1 MPIISIIVLI
11 LDVFAT
17 LTQINNREV
26 KENGKKVLTG
36 GGGGKVYNINIPN
49 KSKRE
54 IMSMATNVDRF
65 TPE

>member
-17 LTQINNREV
+17 LTQINNRKV

-36 GGGGKVYNINIPN
+36 GGARCII
-49 KSKRE
+49 
-54 IMSMATNVDRF
+54 
-65 TPE
+65 

>member
-17 LTQINNREV
+17 LTQINNRKV
-26 KENGKKVLTG
+26 KKNGKKVLT
-36 GGGGKVYNINIPN
+36 GGGKVYNINIPN

>member
-36 GGGGKVYNINIPN
+36 GGGKVYNINIPN